1 MTARGRAWTT
11 SVFVFRSPVH
21 FGHALSV
28 CRSALDNRRSVSL
41 DRGFAVY
48 VQNANAPAR
57 KPVTVPGL
65 RAMKAEGR
73 RIAMLTAYD
82 ASFAWQLE
90 QAGVDVALV
99 GDSLGMVMQGHASTL
114 PVTLDHMVYHTAMVA
129 RGVSATLL
137 VADLPFMADRDVSH
151 ALEAGA
157 RLVGEAGAAMVK
169 IEGGAPH
176 ILDAIAALT
185 ARAIPVCAHLGLTP
199 QSVHKFGGFRIQ
211 GREQEAAE
219 RVLAEARSVQDA
231 GADLLVLEGVP
242 TSLGE
247 QVAKAL
253 SIPVIGIGA
262 GPHCDGQVL
271 VIQDMLGITRGKR
284 PKFSKDFL
292 AGRGSVA
299 EAIAA
304 YVADVRS
311 GAFPAPEHCFN

>member
-1 MTARGRAWTT
+1 M
-11 SVFVFRSPVH
+11 
-21 FGHALSV
+21 
-28 CRSALDNRRSVSL
+28 
-41 DRGFAVY
+41 Y
-48 VQNANAPAR
+48 VQNADAPAR
-57 KPVTVPGL
+57 KPVTVPRL
-65 RAMKAEGR
+65 QAMKADGK
-73 RIAMLTAYD
+73 RITMLTAYD
-82 ASFAWQLE
+82 ASMAWQLE
-90 QAGVDVALV
+90 SAGVDVALV

-129 RGVSATLL
+129 RGLSATLL
-137 VADLPFMADRDVSH
+137 VADVPFMADRDLVH

-169 IEGGAPH
+169 IEGAAPH
-176 ILDAIAALT
+176 ILEAIEALV

-211 GREQEAAE
+211 GREQDAAD
-219 RVLAEARSVQDA
+219 RVLAEAKAVQVA
-231 GADLLVLEGVP
+231 GAGMLVLEGVP
-242 TSLGE
+242 TALGE
-247 QVAKAL
+247 RVTRAL

-292 AGRGSVA
+292 AGHDSVA
-299 EAIAA
+299 AAIRA

-311 GAFPAPEHCFN
+311 GAFPAPEHCFD